1 VFVEPLWAGIGTVRV
16 LPMMDNLYANGIP
29 QSGDIAGITAF
40 IQTVQPS
47 AATVTVVAPT
57 PVAVNAIITGLTP
70 SNPTTQAAVIAE
82 LQAAFLRLS
91 QVAGIATPNASM
103 PYLAIPFTFLQQWLQ
118 QAVDNAPGVTSGTVS
133 VVAGLITAAGAI
145 STSSATVTMPNVS
158 GYPWVVPG
166 MNVYDITA
174 GKQIGTVLTY
184 TGTTLTLTANAAN
197 AGAGST
203 DSLAFSASP
212 GNTSLTAGQ
221 IAVLGT
227 VTF

>member
-1 VFVEPLWAGIGTVRV
+1 
-16 LPMMDNLYANGIP
+16 
-29 QSGDIAGITAF
+29 
-40 IQTVQPS
+40 
-47 AATVTVVAPT
+47 
-57 PVAVNAIITGLTP
+57 
-70 SNPTTQAAVIAE
+70 
-82 LQAAFLRLS
+82 
-91 QVAGIATPNASM
+91 
-103 PYLAIPFTFLQQWLQ
+103 
-118 QAVDNAPGVTSGTVS
+118 